1 MARGGSPRSTSTRT
15 ARSREGRRAPRVRVA
30 RLPGADDLP
39 LPFYASDG
47 AAGADLAAAVDGE
60 LVIEPGARALVP
72 TGLCIELPPGYEAQ
86 VRPRSGLALHHGVLL
101 PNAPGTID
109 ADYRGE
115 LSVILL
121 NAGSEPFTV
130 KRGDRIAQIVV
141 APATRVRW
149 EAAARLGATRRGAGG
164 FGHSG
169 RQSRRGKESS

>member
-1 MARGGSPRSTSTRT
+1 MARGGSPRSTSTRP
-15 ARSREGRRAPRVRVA
+15 ARSRGTRRALRVRVA
-30 RLPGADDLP
+30 RLPGAEDLP

-72 TGLCIELPPGYEAQ
+72 TGLRIELPPGYEAQ

-109 ADYRGE
+109 SDYRGE

-121 NAGSEPFTV
+121 NAGSQPFTV

-141 APATRVRW
+141 APVSRATW
-149 EAAARLGATRRGAGG
+149 EEAAQLDETRRGAGG

-169 RQSRRGKESS
+169 RRARREEGRP